1 MHSPLWVVELEVPR
15 AAGAVFADLLGGLA
29 DDFSCFESEGGASW
43 RFAAYLERPPAEGEL
58 AARIALAAAAVGI
71 APPALTL
78 GPLPARDWL
87 AENRRQFPPVRAGRF
102 FVHGTAFAGRVP
114 PGCVALALDAGLA
127 FGSGEHA
134 STRGCLL
141 ALDRLW
147 HRRRRVARSL
157 DLGCG
162 SGILALAM
170 AKRWRGQ
177 VAAADIDPV
186 AVAVARANARR
197 NGVAA
202 FVRAVRCDGAGRP
215 VLGKGRRYDLILAN
229 ILARPLAR
237 LAPALAR
244 ARRRG
249 GSVVLS
255 GILASQAAG
264 VVAAYR
270 GQGLALA
277 RRITL
282 GEWVTLVL
290 GKSGAPRRRRA
301 RLRT

>member
-157 DLGCG
+157 DLGG
-162 SGILALAM
+162 
-170 AKRWRGQ
+170 
-177 VAAADIDPV
+177 
-186 AVAVARANARR
+186 
-197 NGVAA
+197 
-202 FVRAVRCDGAGRP
+202 GA
-215 VLGKGRRYDLILAN
+215 
-229 ILARPLAR
+229 
-237 LAPALAR
+237 
-244 ARRRG
+244 
-249 GSVVLS
+249 

-264 VVAAYR
+264 VLAAYR

-301 RLRT
+301 PPRRRARLRT